1 MYQVYV
7 KIDGMEGSIGQEFKS
22 PGEAY
27 AEYNRIAQG
36 DTHLPY
42 TWVCIK
48 ADGVTQR
55 HQCVYN
61 LRRAAKA
68 ARG

>member
-1 MYQVYV
+1 MYTVSV
-7 KIDGMEGSIGQEFKS
+7 RIDGCDGTVEQAFPGMEA
-22 PGEAY
+22 AY

-48 ADGVTQR
+48 AQGITQR